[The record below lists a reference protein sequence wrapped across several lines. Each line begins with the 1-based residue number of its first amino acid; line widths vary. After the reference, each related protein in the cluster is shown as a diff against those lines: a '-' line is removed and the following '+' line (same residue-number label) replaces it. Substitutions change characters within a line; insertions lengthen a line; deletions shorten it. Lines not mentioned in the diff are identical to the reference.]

1 MTRPLGC
8 EDEEL
13 DDMANVRRIDCN
25 RGICRRRG
33 KQDLK
38 RKSVGDYFRL
48 GANIES
54 HRIIPSV
61 ERADAPV
68 EGTSSSRLA
77 ATELD
82 TTRIGGDS
90 VRMCGENF
98 LLIDASCHSR
108 TTEVRHW
115 GNFERM
121 TEVWQSKLREKQLY
135 YVRVIGL
142 STVICEEGYVDG

>member
-1 MTRPLGC
+1 MIGKY
-8 EDEEL
+8 
-13 DDMANVRRIDCN
+13 
-25 RGICRRRG
+25 RRRG

-68 EGTSSSRLA
+68 VGTSSSRLA

-90 VRMCGENF
+90 VRICGENLF
-98 LLIDASCHSR
+98 AYRCFMSFPHYRGSPL
-108 TTEVRHW
+108 
-115 GNFERM
+115 GKF
-121 TEVWQSKLREKQLY
+121 
-135 YVRVIGL
+135 
-142 STVICEEGYVDG
+142 